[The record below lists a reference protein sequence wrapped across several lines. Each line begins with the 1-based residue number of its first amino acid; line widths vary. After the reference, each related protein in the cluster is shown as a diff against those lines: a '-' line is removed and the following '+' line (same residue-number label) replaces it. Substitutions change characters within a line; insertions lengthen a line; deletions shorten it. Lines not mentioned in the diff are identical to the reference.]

1 MCTYMYTLYSSEV
14 QYGDIFN
21 LEYWILSSFRP
32 STNFLSR
39 FSIFLLS
46 STRVCFCILVNFFTS
61 AAYTSIGSL
70 GFCLLL
76 QNLASM
82 RLFSFYFSVSVVRLN
97 NLFVVGFNIISELLN
112 DKLSCPVLHS
122 G

>member
-1 MCTYMYTLYSSEV
+1 MCTYTLYSSGV

-21 LEYWILSSFRP
+21 LEYWIISSFRQ

-39 FSIFLLS
+39 FSPFLLS